1 MVKNSIKIVDVVE
14 PIQTQV
20 EEVEFE
26 KDSSIEE
33 EEPVKPEPVKPI
45 KERKK
50 KAIPDV
56 VVPPPSPIRTP
67 DEKVVCSFCN
77 KTMSAKSL
85 KYSHDKSCKGKAK
98 PPSEQQ
104 FEVKQEPKPT
114 PESIVVDFGDPY
126 TRIYDAKQKRAEKLQ
141 LLVAHS
147 LNKNKK
153 M

>member
-33 EEPVKPEPVKPI
+33 EEPKPVKPI

-56 VVPPPSPIRTP
+56 IIPPPSPIRTP
-67 DEKVVCSFCN
+67 DEKVVCIFAI
-77 KTMSAKSL
+77 KQSAL
-85 KYSHDKSCKGKAK
+85 SH
-98 PPSEQQ
+98 
-104 FEVKQEPKPT
+104 
-114 PESIVVDFGDPY
+114 
-126 TRIYDAKQKRAEKLQ
+126 
-141 LLVAHS
+141 
-147 LNKNKK
+147 
-153 M
+153 

>member
-1 MVKNSIKIVDVVE
+1 MVRNSIKIVDVVE

-33 EEPVKPEPVKPI
+33 EEPKPVKPI

-56 VVPPPSPIRTP
+56 IIPPPSPIRTP
-67 DEKVVCSFCN
+67 DEKVVCNFCN

-85 KYSHDKSCKGKAK
+85 KYSHDKNCKGKVK
-98 PPSEQQ
+98 PRTEQQ
-104 FEVKQEPKPT
+104 YEVKQEPKPT

-126 TRIYDAKQKRAEKLQ
+126 TRIYDAKLKRAEKLQ

-147 LNKNKK
+147 LNKQNK